1 MLVMM
6 VCMDKPNHVDLRLKT
21 RPQHLEWIQGNS
33 TGLMYAGPIL
43 ADDGQTPIGSLILA
57 EFDTIDAAR
66 ALQKTDPYAKA
77 GLFEKVTIQPT
88 RKVLPA
94 A

>member
-6 VCMDKPNHVDLRLKT
+6 VCMDKPGHVDLRLKT
-21 RPQHLEWIQGNS
+21 RPQHLEWIENS
-33 TGLMYAGPIL
+33 GLPLMYAGPIL
-43 ADDGQTPIGSLILA
+43 ADDGQTPAGSLILA
-57 EFDTIDAAR
+57 EFDTLDAAR
-66 ALQKTDPYAKA
+66 AFQKNDPYAKA
-77 GLFEKVTIQPT
+77 GLFEKVTVQPT

>member
-6 VCMDKPNHVDLRLKT
+6 VCTDKPNHVDLRLKT
-21 RPQHLEWIQGNS
+21 RSEHLAWIQGA
-33 TGLMYAGPIL
+33 GLPLMYAGPIL
-43 ADDGQTPIGSLILA
+43 ADDGETPAGSLIIA
-57 EFDTIDAAR
+57 EFESLEAAR
-66 ALQKTDPYAKA
+66 AFQKTDPYSKA
-77 GLFEKVTIQPT
+77 GLFAQVTVQPT

>member
-6 VCMDKPNHVDLRLKT
+6 VCMDKPGHVDLRLKT
-21 RPQHLEWIQGNS
+21 RPQHLEWIENS
-33 TGLMYAGPIL
+33 GLALMYAGPIL
-43 ADDGQTPIGSLILA
+43 ADDGQTPAGSLILA
-57 EFDTIDAAR
+57 EFDTLDAAR
-66 ALQKTDPYAKA
+66 AFQKTDPYAKA
-77 GLFEKVTIQPT
+77 GLFEKVTVQPT

>member
-6 VCMDKPNHVDLRLKT
+6 VCMDKANHVDLRLKT
-21 RPQHLEWIQGNS
+21 RPDHLAWI
-33 TGLMYAGPIL
+33 TGSGLPLMYAGPIM
-43 ADDGQTPIGSLILA
+43 ADDGETPAGSLIIA
-57 EFDTIDAAR
+57 EFESLEAAR
-66 ALQKTDPYAKA
+66 AFQKTDPYSKV
-77 GLFEKVTIQPT
+77 GLFDKVTIQPT